1 MGVAAASCGTGGA
14 VPADGATSD
23 LPGCAGAGTICT
35 WAGTGDPAFTGDGL
49 APTQTALYWPM
60 DVEFAPD
67 GAGYILD
74 WQNHRV
80 RRADASKVTT
90 IIGTDEPGDGPVY
103 MRGDETTP
111 PGVLATSV
119 SLNHPTDLQFTPDGR
134 MILAA
139 WHNHKIRVVELSSD
153 FSEVACGSGP
163 GFAGD
168 QGAQSAALLNMPKAI
183 ALAPSGDLY
192 IADTRNFRVRRV
204 AADSGIIDTV
214 VGTGKRGATG
224 DGGDPLQATLSFQQ
238 GLDQAD
244 PGGGGDNP
252 EPGGALALD
261 DQGRLYIADTEN
273 HRIRRVDFALGLIET
288 VAGIGSAGFSGDGGL
303 ATAAALNHPRDIEL
317 GPGGRLFIADTE
329 NQRVRAVD
337 LASGLITTVA
347 GAGLAG
353 FSGDGGPAAEAALHR
368 PFGVAFDA
376 AGDLYISD
384 TFNNRIRRV
393 VQP

>member
-1 MGVAAASCGTGGA
+1 M
-14 VPADGATSD
+14 
-23 LPGCAGAGTICT
+23 
-35 WAGTGDPAFTGDGL
+35 GDGL
-49 APTQTALYWPM
+49 PPRQTALYWPM

-67 GAGYILD
+67 GGGYILD

-80 RRADASKVTT
+80 RRADPTKVTT

-111 PGVLATSV
+111 PGVLATTV
-119 SLNHPTDLQFTPDGR
+119 SLNHPTDLQFTPDGQ
-134 MILAA
+134 MLLAA

-168 QGAQSAALLNMPKAI
+168 HGAPGAALLNMPKAI
-183 ALAPSGDLY
+183 ALAPSGDLF

-204 AADSGIIDTV
+204 AADTGLIETV
-214 VGTGKRGATG
+214 VGSGKRGATG
-224 DGGDPLQATLSFQQ
+224 DNGDPLQATLSFQQ
-238 GLDQAD
+238 GLDQPD

-261 DQGRLYIADTEN
+261 DAGLLYIADTEN
-273 HRIRRVDFALGLIET
+273 HEIRRVDFSMGIIET
-288 VAGIGSAGFSGDGGL
+288 VAGMGVAGFSGDGGP
-303 ATAAALNHPRDIEL
+303 ATAAALSHPRDIEITPP
-317 GPGGRLFIADTE
+317 GPLFPRGRLFIADTE

-337 LASGLITTVA
+337 LATGIITTVA
-347 GAGLAG
+347 GAGAAG
-353 FSGDGGPAAEAALHR
+353 FSGDGGPATTAALHR